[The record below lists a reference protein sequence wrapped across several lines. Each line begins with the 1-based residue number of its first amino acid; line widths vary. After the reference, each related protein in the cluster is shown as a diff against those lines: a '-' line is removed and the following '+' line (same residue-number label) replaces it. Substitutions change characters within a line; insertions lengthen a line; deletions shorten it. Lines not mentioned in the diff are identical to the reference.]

1 MTHIRARVAHIAR
14 AMLAC
19 ARECDVFGC
28 ARNPTGLVTNRR
40 ITRALGRRRDMSA
53 PINPKPFLAQLTGKK
68 VAVKLKWGMEYR
80 GFLVSTDAYMNV
92 QLASAEE
99 YVDGES
105 QGMLGEVLIRCNNV
119 MYLKA
124 ADEEDA

>member
-1 MTHIRARVAHIAR
+1 
-14 AMLAC
+14 
-19 ARECDVFGC
+19 
-28 ARNPTGLVTNRR
+28 
-40 ITRALGRRRDMSA
+40 
-53 PINPKPFLAQLTGKK
+53 
-68 VAVKLKWGMEYR
+68 
-80 GFLVSTDAYMNV
+80 MNV

>member
-1 MTHIRARVAHIAR
+1 
-14 AMLAC
+14 
-19 ARECDVFGC
+19 
-28 ARNPTGLVTNRR
+28 
-40 ITRALGRRRDMSA
+40 MSA

-124 ADEEDA
+124 ADEEDACGRAKGQ